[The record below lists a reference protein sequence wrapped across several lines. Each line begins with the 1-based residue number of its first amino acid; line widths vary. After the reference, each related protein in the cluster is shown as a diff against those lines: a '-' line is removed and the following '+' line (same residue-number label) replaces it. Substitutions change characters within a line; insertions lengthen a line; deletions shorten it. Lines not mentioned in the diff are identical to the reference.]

1 MAIFIPNFE
10 KFCSETPPSQRRE
23 RFRGTH
29 GPLDLRGPADWYRVK
44 RSRGHRRDV
53 QGLRAIAVTAVV
65 FFHAGFLLPGGFI
78 GVDVFFVL
86 SGFVIM
92 LGLLRELEETDRIDL
107 RAFMLRRIRR
117 LLPALAVL
125 LVVVLIASTF
135 LAPIGGFDLG
145 NTTSMMAS
153 LFNANT
159 YLSLQQEDYFSTSTE
174 LNPLLHTW
182 SLSIEE
188 QFYFVFPAAVLFSWW
203 VAKRVGIDRR
213 RTVGAVLVVG
223 SIASL
228 GASVALTSGF
238 VGLSRSFGFGVVR
251 LDQSFA
257 FYSAPTRAWEF
268 AAGALFALVSTST
281 RWSSRVS
288 TTSRIPAIAG
298 AVVLVACGLLYG
310 DATTFPGLAAIPPVV
325 ATLLLLMGGNE
336 GPVGRVLGG
345 RLPQRI
351 GELSYGW
358 YLWHWPVIVF
368 TGALVAF
375 TPLGSPVVLAIAGV
389 ASLGL
394 AELSLRLV
402 ENPVRFADSVTPQ
415 RTIRLAMVCVL
426 LPIVVAAAVGSVR
439 TALVDQD
446 DVEAFELAF
455 DFHRD
460 VQLGCDRSR
469 PAPDDYDVACRFSVD
484 DPVGTAALVGD
495 SNAGH
500 LTDGVIA
507 GMNAAGYDVVVA
519 TRSACPFADLTVA
532 FDGREN
538 SACRNFLDD
547 TMERLR
553 TEAVDV
559 VVIGHAFDRYVED
572 DLSAFGR
579 SFDAVDSTEE
589 GKREVL
595 ADGLART
602 VTDFVE
608 DDIDVFVVHP
618 PPRSSGWDPEACP
631 SFRWSRLN
639 CAGPVD
645 PGDLEAQRV
654 GLAGIHRAAHDAGA
668 NVVDIAPVWCDG
680 LQCDPRIGEDRSG
693 YLLRDEWHITVQ
705 ASQQL
710 APVFEA
716 LVSESP
722 STPPW
727 VLAFDGS

>member
-1 MAIFIPNFE
+1 M
-10 KFCSETPPSQRRE
+10 
-23 RFRGTH
+23 
-29 GPLDLRGPADWYRVK
+29 K

-223 SIASL
+223 SVVSL
-228 GASVALTSGF
+228 GASIALTSGF

-310 DATTFPGLAAIPPVV
+310 DAT
-325 ATLLLLMGGNE
+325 
-336 GPVGRVLGG
+336 
-345 RLPQRI
+345 
-351 GELSYGW
+351 
-358 YLWHWPVIVF
+358 
-368 TGALVAF
+368 
-375 TPLGSPVVLAIAGV
+375 
-389 ASLGL
+389 
-394 AELSLRLV
+394 LSL
-402 ENPVRFADSVTPQ
+402 
-415 RTIRLAMVCVL
+415 
-426 LPIVVAAAVGSVR
+426 
-439 TALVDQD
+439 
-446 DVEAFELAF
+446 
-455 DFHRD
+455 
-460 VQLGCDRSR
+460 
-469 PAPDDYDVACRFSVD
+469 
-484 DPVGTAALVGD
+484 
-495 SNAGH
+495 
-500 LTDGVIA
+500 
-507 GMNAAGYDVVVA
+507 
-519 TRSACPFADLTVA
+519 
-532 FDGREN
+532 
-538 SACRNFLDD
+538 
-547 TMERLR
+547 
-553 TEAVDV
+553 
-559 VVIGHAFDRYVED
+559 
-572 DLSAFGR
+572 
-579 SFDAVDSTEE
+579 
-589 GKREVL
+589 
-595 ADGLART
+595 
-602 VTDFVE
+602 
-608 DDIDVFVVHP
+608 
-618 PPRSSGWDPEACP
+618 
-631 SFRWSRLN
+631 
-639 CAGPVD
+639 
-645 PGDLEAQRV
+645 
-654 GLAGIHRAAHDAGA
+654 IH
-668 NVVDIAPVWCDG
+668 I
-680 LQCDPRIGEDRSG
+680 
-693 YLLRDEWHITVQ
+693 
-705 ASQQL
+705 
-710 APVFEA
+710 
-716 LVSESP
+716 
-722 STPPW
+722 
-727 VLAFDGS
+727 

>member
-1 MAIFIPNFE
+1 M
-10 KFCSETPPSQRRE
+10 
-23 RFRGTH
+23 
-29 GPLDLRGPADWYRVK
+29 
-44 RSRGHRRDV
+44 
-53 QGLRAIAVTAVV
+53 QGLRAVAVTAVV
-65 FFHAGFLLPGGFI
+65 FFHAGFLLPGGFV

-92 LGLLRELEETDRIDL
+92 LGLLRELDETDRIDL

-125 LVVVLIASTF
+125 LIVVLIASMF
-135 LAPIGGFDLG
+135 LAPIGGFDPG

-188 QFYFVFPAAVLFSWW
+188 QFYFVFPSAVLVSWW
-203 VAKRVGIDRR
+203 MAKRLGLDRR
-213 RTVGAVLVVG
+213 RAVAAMLAVG

-228 GASVALTSGF
+228 GVSVALTSGF
-238 VGLSRSFGFGVVR
+238 VRLSRSVGVGVVR

-257 FYSAPTRAWEF
+257 FYAAPTRAWEF
-268 AAGALFALVSTST
+268 AAGALFAMASTST

-288 TTSRIPAIAG
+288 TTSRVPAFIG
-298 AVVLVACGLLYG
+298 AAVLLGCSLLYG
-310 DATTFPGLAAIPPVV
+310 DATTFPGLAAVPPVA

-336 GPVGRVLGG
+336 GPVGRALGG

-368 TGALVAF
+368 TGAMVTF
-375 TPLGSPVVLAIAGV
+375 TPLGSPIVLAIAGV
-389 ASLGL
+389 ASLGF
-394 AELSLRLV
+394 AEISLRLV
-402 ENPVRFADSVTPQ
+402 ENPIRFADSPTPK
-415 RTIRLAMVCVL
+415 RTLRLAMVCVL
-426 LPIVVAAAVGSVR
+426 LPIVVAFGVGSVR
-439 TALVDQD
+439 TALIDQD

-460 VQLGCDRSR
+460 RQLGCDRSR
-469 PAPDDYDVACRFSVD
+469 PAPDDYDVACRFAVD
-484 DPVGTAALVGD
+484 DPIGTAALVGD

-519 TRSACPFADLTVA
+519 TRSGCPFADLAVA
-532 FDGREN
+532 VDGREN
-538 SACRNFLDD
+538 SACRSFFGD
-547 TMERLR
+547 TVQRVR
-553 TEAVDV
+553 SEAVDV
-559 VVIGHAFDRYVED
+559 VVIGHAFDLYVESD
-572 DLSAFGR
+572 HSALGH

-589 GKREVL
+589 GKRQVL
-595 ADGLART
+595 SDGLASA
-602 VTDFVE
+602 VADFVE

-631 SFRWSRLN
+631 SLRWSRLS
-639 CAGPVD
+639 CAAQVD
-645 PGDLEAQRV
+645 PGELEAQRV
-654 GLAGIHRAAHDAGA
+654 GMAGIHRAAHDAGA
-668 NVVDIAPVWCDG
+668 NIVDIAPVWCDG
-680 LQCDPRIGEDRSG
+680 LECDPRIGEDRSG
-693 YLLRDEWHITVQ
+693 YLLRDEFHLTVQ

-716 LVSESP
+716 LVSNS
-722 STPPW
+722 STTPPS

>member
-1 MAIFIPNFE
+1 M
-10 KFCSETPPSQRRE
+10 
-23 RFRGTH
+23 
-29 GPLDLRGPADWYRVK
+29 K

-223 SIASL
+223 SVASL
-228 GASVALTSGF
+228 GASIALTSGF

-402 ENPVRFADSVTPQ
+402 ENPVRFADSVTSQ

-553 TEAVDV
+553 AEAVDV

-572 DLSAFGR
+572 DLSALGR

-602 VTDFVE
+602 VTDFVD

-639 CAGPVD
+639 CAGPID

-654 GLAGIHRAAHDAGA
+654 GLAGVHRAAHDAGA
-668 NVVDIAPVWCDG
+668 NVVDVAPVWCDG
-680 LQCDPRIGEDRSG
+680 LECDPRIGEDRSG

-716 LVSESP
+716 LVSDS
-722 STPPW
+722 SASPPW